1 MEPHPIRMV
10 VGDDLERSRLTVF
23 FRLLLAIPHIIWL
36 LLWGIAVFFV
46 AILSWFI
53 VLFTARLPEGLHA
66 FSAAYVRYGTHVY
79 GFLLLAAN
87 PFPGFTGA
95 EGSYPVDVEIDPPAR
110 QSRWKTAFRIILV
123 FPAFLITTALMG
135 GWGPGGGSSTT
146 TDGSEEYYYWG
157 GSAGL
162 AFSIA
167 FFAWFA
173 CMVRARMPNGFRDA
187 LAYALRYAA
196 QTYGYLLF
204 LTDRYPHADPRQN
217 PVPAPP
223 PPRPIALTADEDL
236 HRSRLTVFF
245 RLLLAIPHF
254 IWLILWS
261 IPVVFVLIVGWI
273 AAIILGRFPDPFHR
287 FVGAYLRYSIHLF
300 AFVSLVANP
309 FPGFTGTPGTYPV
322 DLQIDP
328 PERQNRWTIAFRS
341 LLVFPAIAVESAL
354 SGVLLIAAFLGWFAA
369 MATGRMPAG
378 FRSLGEWAL
387 GYYGQSYGYLY
398 LLTGRYPYSGPPAL
412 DVPELV
418 AEAEPTEPTGPTEPG
433 SWPETTAPPGSWPE
447 PPPPPSFSS

>member
-36 LLWGIAVFFV
+36 ILWGIAVFFV
-46 AILSWFI
+46 AVLSWFI
-53 VLFTARLPEGLHA
+53 VLFTARLPEGLHG
-66 FSAAYVRYGTHVY
+66 FQAAYVRYGTHVY

-87 PFPGFTGA
+87 PFPGFAGT
-95 EGSYPVDVEIDPPAR
+95 EGSYPIDLEIGPPAR
-110 QSRWKTAFRIILV
+110 QSRWKTAFRIILA
-123 FPAFLITTALMG
+123 FPAFLIATVLVG

-146 TDGSEEYYYWG
+146 TDGSGEEYYYWG

-173 CMVRARMPNGFRDA
+173 CLVRARMPNGFRDA
-187 LAYALRYAA
+187 LAYALRYSA

-204 LTDRYPHADPRQN
+204 LTDRYPHADPREN
-217 PVPAPP
+217 PVPALP

-245 RLLLAIPHF
+245 RLLLAIPH
-254 IWLILWS
+254 IVWLILWS
-261 IPVVFVLIVGWI
+261 IAVFVVLIVGWI

-287 FVGAYLRYSIHLF
+287 FVGAYLRYTIHLF
-300 AFVSLVANP
+300 AFLTLVANP

-322 DLQIDP
+322 ELNIEP
-328 PERQNRWTIAFRS
+328 PERQSRLTIVFRS

-354 SGVLLIAAFLGWFAA
+354 SGVLFFAAILAWFAS

-378 FRSLGEWAL
+378 FRALGEWAL
-387 GYYGQSYGYLY
+387 GYYGQTYGYLY
-398 LLTGRYPYSGPPAL
+398 LLTGTYPYSGPPAL
-412 DVPELV
+412 LLPEAV
-418 AEAEPTEPTGPTEPG
+418 EEEQPV
-433 SWPETTAPPGSWPE
+433 ETWPE
-447 PPPPPSFSS
+447 PPEAPSFSAS

>member
-36 LLWGIAVFFV
+36 ILWSIAVFFV

-53 VLFTARLPEGLHA
+53 VLFTARLPEGLHG

-87 PFPGFTGA
+87 PFPGFTGT
-95 EGSYPVDVEIDPPAR
+95 EGTYPVDLEIDPPAP
-110 QSRWKTAFRIILV
+110 QSRWKTAFRLLLA
-123 FPAFLITTALMG
+123 FPAFLIATALVG
-135 GWGPGGGSSTT
+135 GWGPGGGSSTAA
-146 TDGSEEYYYWG
+146 DGSEEYYYWG

-173 CMVRARMPNGFRDA
+173 CLVRARMPNGFRDA
-187 LAYALRYAA
+187 LAYALRYTA

-204 LTDRYPHADPRQN
+204 LTDRYPHGDPRQN

-223 PPRPIALTADEDL
+223 PPRPVVLSADEDL
-236 HRSRLTVFF
+236 QRSRLTVFF

-254 IWLILWS
+254 VWLVLWG
-261 IPVVFVLIVGWI
+261 IAVVFTLMIGWL
-273 AAIILGRFPDPFHR
+273 AAIVLGRFPDPFHR
-287 FVGAYLRYSIHLF
+287 FVGAYLRYTIHVF

-322 DLQIDP
+322 DLHIDP
-328 PERQNRWTIAFRS
+328 PERQSRWTILFRS
-341 LLVFPAIAVESAL
+341 PLAFPAIFVDAAIG
-354 SGVLLIAAFLGWFAA
+354 GVLWIMAFLGWFAA

-378 FRSLGEWAL
+378 FRAFGEWSL

-398 LLTGRYPYSGPPAL
+398 LLTGTYPYSGPPAV
-412 DVPELV
+412 DVPE
-418 AEAEPTEPTGPTEPG
+418 AIE
-433 SWPETTAPPGSWPE
+433 ETVPVETWPE
-447 PPPPPSFSS
+447 PPDPPSFSAS

>member
-23 FRLLLAIPHIIWL
+23 FRLLLSIPHIIWL
-36 LLWGIAVFFV
+36 ILWGIAVFFV
-46 AILSWFI
+46 GILSWFI
-53 VLFTARLPEGLHA
+53 VLFTGRLPESLHG

-87 PFPGFTGA
+87 PFPGFAGT
-95 EGSYPVDVEIDPPAR
+95 EGSYPVDLEIDPPAP
-110 QSRWKTAFRIILV
+110 QSRWKTGFRIFLV
-123 FPAFLITTALMG
+123 IPALALSAALVN
-135 GWGPGGGSSTT
+135 GWGGGGGGGGSS
-146 TDGSEEYYYWG
+146 GSEEVYWYTG
-157 GSAGL
+157 GSMGL
-162 AFSIA
+162 AFGIA

-173 CMVRARMPNGFRDA
+173 CMVKGRMPNGFRDA
-187 LAYALRYAA
+187 LAYALRYSA

-223 PPRPIALTADEDL
+223 PPRPVTLTADEDL
-236 HRSRLTVFF
+236 ERSRLTVFF

-254 IWLILWS
+254 VWLVLWS
-261 IPVVFVLIVGWI
+261 IPVFFALIFGWLAGI
-273 AAIILGRFPDPFHR
+273 ALGRFPDPFHR
-287 FVGAYLRYSIHLF
+287 FVGAYLRYTIHVF

-322 DLQIDP
+322 ELHIDP
-328 PERQNRWTIAFRS
+328 PERQSRWTILFRS
-341 LLVFPAIAVESAL
+341 PLAFPAIFVDAAL
-354 SGVLLIAAFLGWFAA
+354 AGALWIAAFFAWFAA

-387 GYYGQSYGYLY
+387 GYYGQTYGYLY
-398 LLTGRYPYSGPPAL
+398 LLTGTYPYSGPPAL
-412 DVPELV
+412 LLPEV
-418 AEAEPTEPTGPTEPG
+418 VEEVQPV
-433 SWPETTAPPGSWPE
+433 ETWPE
-447 PPPPPSFSS
+447 PPEPPSFSAS

>member
-36 LLWGIAVFFV
+36 FLWGIAVFFV

-53 VLFTARLPEGLHA
+53 VLFTARLPDGLHG
-66 FSAAYVRYGTHVY
+66 FSAAYLRYGTHVY
-79 GFLLLAAN
+79 GYVLLAAN
-87 PFPGFTGA
+87 PFPGFTGT
-95 EGSYPVDVEIDPPAR
+95 EGTYPIDLEIDPPAP

-123 FPAFLITTALMG
+123 FPALFITAALVQGFSSGGGGGTTA
-135 GWGPGGGSSTT
+135 S
-146 TDGSEEYYYWG
+146 GSEEAYYYSS
-157 GSAGL
+157 GSLGL
-162 AFSIA
+162 ALTIA

-173 CMVRARMPNGFRDA
+173 CMVKARMPNGFRDA

-196 QTYGYLLF
+196 QTYGYLIF

-217 PVPAPP
+217 PVSVPP

-245 RLLLAIPHF
+245 RLLLAIPLI
-254 IWLILWS
+254 IWLLLWS
-261 IPVVFVLIVGWI
+261 IPVVVVLIIGWI

-287 FVGAYLRYSIHLF
+287 FVGAYLRYTIHLF
-300 AFVSLVANP
+300 AFLSLVANP

-322 DLQIDP
+322 ELNIEP
-328 PERQNRWTIAFRS
+328 PERQSRWTIAFRS
-341 LLVFPAIAVESAL
+341 VLVFPAIAVESAL
-354 SGVLLIAAFLGWFAA
+354 SGALLIAAFFAWFAS

-378 FRSLGEWAL
+378 FRALGEWAL
-387 GYYGQSYGYLY
+387 GYYGQTYGYLY
-398 LLTGRYPYSGPPAL
+398 LLTGTYPYSGPPAL
-412 DVPELV
+412 LLPEAV
-418 AEAEPTEPTGPTEPG
+418 EEEQPVDT
-433 SWPETTAPPGSWPE
+433 WPE
-447 PPPPPSFSS
+447 PPEPPSFSVS

>member
-10 VGDDLERSRLTVF
+10 VEDDLSRSRLTVF

-36 LLWGIAVFFV
+36 ILWGIAVFFV

-53 VLFTARLPEGLHA
+53 VLFTARLPESLHA

-79 GFLLLAAN
+79 GYVLLAAS
-87 PFPGFTGA
+87 PFPGFVGA
-95 EGSYPVDVEIDPPAR
+95 EGSYPVDLEIDPPAR
-110 QSRWKTAFRIILV
+110 QSRWKTAFRIILAI
-123 FPAFLITTALMG
+123 PALFVSAVLLG
-135 GWGPGGGSSTT
+135 GPGGGGGGQSSGT
-146 TDGSEEYYYWG
+146 EEAYSWG

-173 CMVRARMPNGFRDA
+173 CMVRAQMPNGFRDA
-187 LAYALRYAA
+187 LAYCLRYGA

-204 LTDRYPHADPRQN
+204 LTERYPHADPREN

-223 PPRPIALTADEDL
+223 PPRSVALTADEDL
-236 HRSRLTVFF
+236 QRSRLTVFF

-261 IPVVFVLIVGWI
+261 IPVVFVLIIGWI
-273 AAIILGRFPDPFHR
+273 AAIILGRFPYPFHR
-287 FVGAYLRYSIHLF
+287 FVGAYLRYTVHLF

-322 DLQIDP
+322 DVQIDP
-328 PERQNRWTIAFRS
+328 PERQNRWTILFRS
-341 LLVFPAIAVESAL
+341 PLAIPAVFVNAGL
-354 SGVLLIAAFLGWFAA
+354 SGALWIAAILGWFAS

-378 FRSLGEWAL
+378 FRSLGEWSL
-387 GYYGQSYGYLY
+387 GYYGQTYGYLY
-398 LLTGRYPYSGPPAL
+398 LLTGTYPYSGPPAL
-412 DVPELV
+412 LLPEAIEGERPV
-418 AEAEPTEPTGPTEPG
+418 
-433 SWPETTAPPGSWPE
+433 ETWPE
-447 PPPPPSFSS
+447 PPEAPSFSAS